1 MNATHQSCGR
11 ILVADADGQ
20 TRTYLCHLLEAVGIP
35 TMQASTGEEALDSA
49 RHEHPDLAILE
60 VALPHL
66 SGYEVCRQLKAEI
79 GSQIAII
86 FISSDRVEPRD
97 RVAGLY
103 VGGDDYL
110 VKPLDP
116 GELIARVR
124 RLLPYPAQTAEFDT
138 TPTVLTSREHQ
149 VLERLA
155 RGQSQTDIATEL
167 GISSKTVAN
176 HLQNVLMKLGAHSR
190 AEAVA
195 LAYRDGLVE

>member
-1 MNATHQSCGR
+1 MNATRQSCGR

-20 TRTYLCHLLEAVGIP
+20 TRADLCHLLEAVGIS
-35 TMQASTGEEALDSA
+35 TLQASTGEGALDSA
-49 RHEHPDLAILE
+49 RHEHPDLAILD
-60 VALPHL
+60 VALPLL
-66 SGYEVCRQLKAEI
+66 SGYEVCRQLKTEL
-79 GSQIAII
+79 GSRIAII
-86 FISSDRVEPRD
+86 FISADRVEPRD

-124 RLLPYPAQTAEFDT
+124 RLLPTAESVDPPPTALT
-138 TPTVLTSREHQ
+138 TREGE

-155 RGQSQTDIATEL
+155 RGQSQAEIAAEL

-176 HLQNVLMKLGAHSR
+176 HLQNVLTKLGAHSR

-195 LAYRDGLVE
+195 LAYRNGLV

>member
-1 MNATHQSCGR
+1 MNATPQSCGR

-20 TRTYLCHLLEAVGIP
+20 TRTDLCHLLETVGIS
-35 TMQASTGEEALDSA
+35 TLQASTGEDALDSA
-49 RHEHPDLAILE
+49 RHEHPDLAILD
-60 VALPHL
+60 VALPLL
-66 SGYEVCRQLKAEI
+66 SGYEVCRQLKAEL
-79 GSQIAII
+79 GSRIAII
-86 FISSDRVEPRD
+86 FVSADRVEPRD

-124 RLLPYPAQTAEFDT
+124 RLLPNSTETVDPPPATLTA
-138 TPTVLTSREHQ
+138 REGE

-155 RGQSQTDIATEL
+155 RGQSQAEIAVEL

-176 HLQNVLMKLGAHSR
+176 HLQNVLTKLGAHSR

-195 LAYRDGLVE
+195 LAYRNGLV

>member
-1 MNATHQSCGR
+1 MNATPQSCGR

-20 TRTYLCHLLEAVGIP
+20 TRTDLCHLLETVGIS
-35 TMQASTGEEALDSA
+35 TLQASTGEDALDSA
-49 RHEHPDLAILE
+49 RHEHPDLAILD

-66 SGYEVCRQLKAEI
+66 SGYEVCRQLKTEL
-79 GSQIAII
+79 GSRIAII
-86 FISSDRVEPRD
+86 FISADRVEPRD

-124 RLLPYPAQTAEFDT
+124 RLLPDSADSVDP
-138 TPTVLTSREHQ
+138 TPTALTTREGEVLQ
-149 VLERLA
+149 RLA
-155 RGQSQTDIATEL
+155 RGQSQAEIAAEL

-176 HLQNVLMKLGAHSR
+176 HLQNVLTKLGAHSR

-195 LAYRDGLVE
+195 LAYRNGLV

>member
-1 MNATHQSCGR
+1 MNATPQSCGQ

-20 TRTYLCHLLEAVGIP
+20 TRTDLCHLLETVGIS
-35 TMQASTGEEALDSA
+35 TLQASTGEDALDSA
-49 RHEHPDLAILE
+49 RHEHPDLAILD
-60 VALPHL
+60 VALPLL
-66 SGYEVCRQLKAEI
+66 SGYEVCRQLKAEL
-79 GSQIAII
+79 GTRIAII
-86 FISSDRVEPRD
+86 FISADRVEPRD

-124 RLLPYPAQTAEFDT
+124 RLLPNSGDTGEHSPPTA
-138 TPTVLTSREHQ
+138 LTGRERE

-155 RGQSQTDIATEL
+155 RGQSQAEIATEL

-176 HLQNVLMKLGAHSR
+176 HLQNVLTKLGAHSR

-195 LAYRDGLVE
+195 LAYRNGLV

>member
-1 MNATHQSCGR
+1 MNATPQSCGR

-20 TRTYLCHLLEAVGIP
+20 TRTDLCHLLETVGIS
-35 TMQASTGEEALDSA
+35 TLQAATGEDALDSA
-49 RHEHPDLAILE
+49 RHEHPDLAILD
-60 VALPHL
+60 VALPLL
-66 SGYEVCRQLKAEI
+66 SGYEVCRQLKTEL
-79 GSQIAII
+79 GSRIAVI
-86 FISSDRVEPRD
+86 FISADRVEPRD

-110 VKPLDP
+110 VKPFDP

-124 RLLPYPAQTAEFDT
+124 RLLPDTAESVDSPPTALT
-138 TPTVLTSREHQ
+138 TREGE

-155 RGQSQTDIATEL
+155 RGQSQAEIAAEL

-176 HLQNVLMKLGAHSR
+176 HLQNVLTKLGAHSR

-195 LAYRDGLVE
+195 LAYRNGLV